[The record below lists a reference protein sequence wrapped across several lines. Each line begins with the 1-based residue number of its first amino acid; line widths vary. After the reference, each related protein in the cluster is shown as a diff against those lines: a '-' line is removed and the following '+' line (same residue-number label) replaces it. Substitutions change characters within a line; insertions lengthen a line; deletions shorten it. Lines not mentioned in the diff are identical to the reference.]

1 MKLHYAS
8 ALDEHRA
15 IPAWMDAV
23 LRRAVHPNPLKRQE
37 ALSEFVHD
45 LRQPSTAYLG
55 RARPALYERNPM
67 VFWRA
72 VALVLGA
79 TVVALLAVIQHLR

>member
-1 MKLHYAS
+1 
-8 ALDEHRA
+8 
-15 IPAWMDAV
+15 MDAV
-23 LRRAVHPNPLKRQE
+23 LRRAVHPNPRKRQE

-45 LRQPSTAYLG
+45 LRQPSAAYLG

-72 VALVLGA
+72 IALVLGA